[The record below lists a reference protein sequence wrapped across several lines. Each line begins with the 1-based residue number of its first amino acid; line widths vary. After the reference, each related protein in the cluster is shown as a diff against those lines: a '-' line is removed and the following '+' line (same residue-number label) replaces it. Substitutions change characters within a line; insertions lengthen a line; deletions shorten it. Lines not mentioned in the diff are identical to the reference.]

1 MRVFVPATLPLLER
15 WRAARRVDASTGFAV
30 TPALREWYATG
41 DTEELEYT
49 ALTHAATASIRLLA
63 TDAGAPARR
72 VLVAAD
78 VPGAVPEP
86 ANGRSAVRLAA
97 PIGFESVAAVHVD
110 DPEAEPVVRAAA
122 AAVDAA
128 DAGDPDAVFAM
139 DEAEA
144 RELSWYATQEI
155 PDLLLGS

>member
-15 WRAARRVDASTGFAV
+15 WRAAGLIDAPMGFAV
-30 TPALREWYATG
+30 TPALREWYAAG

-49 ALTHAATASIRLLA
+49 ALTHAARASVRLLA
-63 TDAGAPARR
+63 ADTGAPARR
-72 VLVAAD
+72 VVVAAD
-78 VPGAVPEP
+78 VQGAVPQ
-86 ANGRSAVRLAA
+86 AATGRSAVRLAS
-97 PIGFESVAAVHVD
+97 PLGFETVAAVHVD

-122 AAVDAA
+122 AAAGAA
-128 DAGDPDAVFAM
+128 DAEDPDAEFALN
-139 DEAEA
+139 EAEA

>member
-72 VLVAAD
+72 VVVAAD

-97 PIGFESVAAVHVD
+97 LGFESVAAVHVD

-128 DAGDPDAVFAM
+128 NAGDLDAEFAM